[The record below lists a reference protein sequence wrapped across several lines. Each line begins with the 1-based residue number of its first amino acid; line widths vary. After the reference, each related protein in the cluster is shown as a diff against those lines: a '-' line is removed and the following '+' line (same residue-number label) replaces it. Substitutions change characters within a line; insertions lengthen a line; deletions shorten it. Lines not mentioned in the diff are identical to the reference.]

1 MKTDEYQYM
10 NINLVATKTSNI
22 PKFAEKV
29 VYNKSGLSENA
40 RLFNAILTKTFLF
53 HRQFC

>member
-29 VYNKSGLSENA
+29 VYNKSGSSENA